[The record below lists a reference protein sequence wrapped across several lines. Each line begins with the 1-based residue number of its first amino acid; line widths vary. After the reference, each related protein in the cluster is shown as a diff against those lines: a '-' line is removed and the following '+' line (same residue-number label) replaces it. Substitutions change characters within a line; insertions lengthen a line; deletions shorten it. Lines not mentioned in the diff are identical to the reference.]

1 MFHLIFKK
9 YFKKETLHIFVFSFL
24 VFIVLNVI
32 ENVIHYNIGKYHDAA
47 TASGTDLRPKS
58 ESVAGFH
65 FTNPSEAD
73 WIRIVVIMI
82 IFAVLQGFFTSYF
95 SVC

>member
-1 MFHLIFKK
+1 MFELIIKK
-9 YFKKETLHIFVFSFL
+9 YFKPGTLHIFAFSFI

-32 ENVIHYNIGKYHDAA
+32 ENVIHYNIGKYH
-47 TASGTDLRPKS
+47 
-58 ESVAGFH
+58 ESNNTNGNVVNGSANIAGIH
-65 FTNPSEAD
+65 FTNPSQPD
-73 WIRIVVIMI
+73 WVRIIVIML